1 MHQIPRLFNHKSM
14 ESKHKKARK
23 PKLDRRNALKNVDYE
38 PSTSNSGS
46 FVSPDSPIRTRSL
59 DIPPFNDRTS
69 FRIEGIDGEFDV
81 ICQSLGLSGPDD
93 FAIPAAEW
101 ESRKLRSS
109 SDILPRS
116 RLNNLD
122 MSFRVSELSDNFSE
136 NVRVRDRDGDA
147 VGEESG
153 RISKA
158 NVGDRGEV
166 DKESVRISKGIVS
179 DRDDGDKGSVG
190 VSKMNVSNR
199 GEADKE
205 FVRVGNVRGI
215 NGARPPVLTPPPA
228 IALPVID
235 HNSSTWDIMRSFA
248 PDGDERDELAYGRGG
263 ISTDEDDG
271 DAGENEESGEGER
284 NVVSED
290 NLFTTSNED
299 DSSSTT
305 TEPPSNVSPQGKS
318 RLIISSWEKGKLLG
332 RGSFGSVY
340 EGIADGGF
348 FFAVKEVSLLDQG
361 DQGRQSISQLE
372 QEIDLLSKLEHENI
386 VRYLGTEQTESTLY
400 IFLQLASKGS
410 LLSLYQQYHLQDS
423 QVSVYT
429 RQIINGLKYLHDR
442 NVVHRDIKC
451 ANILVDTNGTVKLAD
466 FGLAKATKLN
476 DVQSCKGTAFWMA
489 PEVVK
494 RSQGYGLAA
503 DIWSLGC
510 TVLELLTG
518 QLPYHPLD
526 GMQAVYRIGRSMP
539 PPVPD
544 SLSRD
549 ARDFILKCLQV
560 NPFSRPTAAQLLDH
574 PFVKR
579 SLHSSSSGSTY
590 PRTQA

>member
-1 MHQIPRLFNHKSM
+1 MHQIPRLFKHKSM
-14 ESKHKKARK
+14 ESKHKKSRK

-46 FVSPDSPIRTRSL
+46 FDSPDSPIRSRSL
-59 DIPPFNDRTS
+59 DISPINDRTS

-93 FAIPAAEW
+93 FAIPAADW

-116 RLNNLD
+116 RLNKLD
-122 MSFRVSELSDNFSE
+122 KSFRISELSHKFSE
-136 NVRVRDRDGDA
+136 NVSVSDRDREKVDNESVR
-147 VGEESG
+147 VG
-153 RISKA
+153 
-158 NVGDRGEV
+158 NVGGSDRDEVDNEFLRVGNVNVSDRDEVDNEFVRIGNVNVSDRGEV
-166 DKESVRISKGIVS
+166 G
-179 DRDDGDKGSVG
+179 
-190 VSKMNVSNR
+190 N
-199 GEADKE
+199 E
-205 FVRVGNVRGI
+205 FVRVSNVRGI
-215 NGARPPVLTPPPA
+215 NGARPPVLTPPPN

-235 HNSSTWDIMRSFA
+235 DNSSTWDIMRSFA
-248 PDGDERDELAYGRGG
+248 PDGDENHESVYGRGD
-263 ISTDEDDG
+263 SSSDEDG
-271 DAGENEESGEGER
+271 GGGGNGER
-284 NVVSED
+284 ERNMVSED
-290 NLFTTSNED
+290 NMFTTSNED

-318 RLIISSWEKGKLLG
+318 RPIISSWEKGKLLG

-348 FFAVKEVSLLDQG
+348 FLAVKEVSLLDQG
-361 DQGRQSISQLE
+361 VQGRQSITQLE

-386 VRYLGTEQTESTLY
+386 VRYLGTEQTESNLY
-400 IFLQLASKGS
+400 IFLELASKGS
-410 LLSLYQQYHLQDS
+410 LLSLYQQYNLQDS

-429 RQIINGLKYLHDR
+429 RQILNGLKYLHDK
-442 NVVHRDIKC
+442 NVVHRDIKS

-476 DVQSCKGTAFWMA
+476 DVKSCKGTAFWMA

-510 TVLELLTG
+510 TVLELLTRE
-518 QLPYHPLD
+518 LPYHPLD
-526 GMQAVYRIGRSMP
+526 GMQAVYRIGNSIP
-539 PPVPD
+539 PSVPD
-544 SLSRD
+544 SLSKD
-549 ARDFILKCLQV
+549 ARDFIHKISIPSHTGLEITIKWKANENELA
-560 NPFSRPTAAQLLDH
+560 TT
-574 PFVKR
+574 
-579 SLHSSSSGSTY
+579 SGSII
-590 PRTQA
+590 PALDRE

>member
-1 MHQIPRLFNHKSM
+1 MHQIPRLFKHKSM
-14 ESKHKKARK
+14 ESKHKKSRK
-23 PKLDRRNALKNVDYE
+23 PKLDRRNALINVDYE
-38 PSTSNSGS
+38 PSTSNSSS
-46 FVSPDSPIRTRSL
+46 FDSPNSPIRTRSL
-59 DIPPFNDRTS
+59 DISPINDRTS

-93 FAIPAAEW
+93 FAIPAADW

-116 RLNNLD
+116 RLNKLD
-122 MSFRVSELSDNFSE
+122 KSFRISELSQKFSE
-136 NVRVRDRDGDA
+136 NVSVSYRDLEKVDNESVRVGNVGVSDRDEVDNEF
-147 VGEESG
+147 V
-153 RISKA
+153 RIG
-158 NVGDRGEV
+158 NVNVSDRGEV
-166 DKESVRISKGIVS
+166 G
-179 DRDDGDKGSVG
+179 
-190 VSKMNVSNR
+190 N
-199 GEADKE
+199 E
-205 FVRVGNVRGI
+205 FVRVSNVRGI
-215 NGARPPVLTPPPA
+215 NGVRPPVLTPPPN

-235 HNSSTWDIMRSFA
+235 DNSSTWDIMRSFA
-248 PDGDERDELAYGRGG
+248 PDGDGNIEFVYGRGD
-263 ISTDEDDG
+263 SSSDEDG
-271 DAGENEESGEGER
+271 GGGGNGERER

-290 NLFTTSNED
+290 NMFTTSNED

-305 TEPPSNVSPQGKS
+305 TEPPSNVSPQEKF
-318 RLIISSWEKGKLLG
+318 RPIISSWEKGKLLG

-348 FFAVKEVSLLDQG
+348 FLAVKEVSLLDQG
-361 DQGRQSISQLE
+361 VQGRQSITQLE

-386 VRYLGTEQTESTLY
+386 VRYLGTEQTESNLY
-400 IFLQLASKGS
+400 IFLELASKGS

-423 QVSVYT
+423 QVSFYT
-429 RQIINGLKYLHDR
+429 RQILNGLKYLHDK
-442 NVVHRDIKC
+442 NVVHRDIKS

-510 TVLELLTG
+510 TVLELLTRE
-518 QLPYHPLD
+518 LPYHPLD
-526 GMQAVYRIGRSMP
+526 GMQAVYRIGNSIP

-544 SLSRD
+544 SLSKD
-549 ARDFILKCLQV
+549 ARDFIHKCLQV
-560 NPFSRPTAAQLLDH
+560 NPYSRPTAAQLLDH
-574 PFVKR
+574 SFVRR
-579 SLHSSSSGSTY
+579 SLHSSSSGSAF

>member
-1 MHQIPRLFNHKSM
+1 M
-14 ESKHKKARK
+14 ESKHKTKARK

-38 PSTSNSGS
+38 PSTSNSTS
-46 FVSPDSPIRTRSL
+46 FDSLDSPIRTRSL
-59 DIPPFNDRTS
+59 DISPINDRTS

-93 FAIPAAEW
+93 FAIPAADW

-116 RLNNLD
+116 RLNKLD
-122 MSFRVSELSDNFSE
+122 RSFRVGELSELSHKFSE
-136 NVRVRDRDGDA
+136 NVNVSDRGRDRDRDK
-147 VGEESG
+147 VGNESVRVDNVG
-153 RISKA
+153 VSDRDEVENEFVRVGNVSDRDRGEVDNKFVRVGNNV

-166 DKESVRISKGIVS
+166 DNESVRVS
-179 DRDDGDKGSVG
+179 
-190 VSKMNVSNR
+190 
-199 GEADKE
+199 
-205 FVRVGNVRGI
+205 NVRGI
-215 NGARPPVLTPPPA
+215 NGVRPPVLTPPPN

-235 HNSSTWDIMRSFA
+235 DNSSTWDILRSFA
-248 PDGDERDELAYGRGG
+248 PDADENNQFVYGRGG
-263 ISTDEDDG
+263 YSSDEDG
-271 DAGENEESGEGER
+271 GGGENGRSGEGER

-290 NLFTTSNED
+290 NMFTTSNED

-305 TEPPSNVSPQGKS
+305 TEPPSNVSPQGRS
-318 RLIISSWEKGKLLG
+318 IPIISSWEKGKLLG

-348 FFAVKEVSLLDQG
+348 FLAVKEVSLLDQG
-361 DQGRQSISQLE
+361 VQGRQSITQLE

-386 VRYLGTEQTESTLY
+386 VRYLGTEQTESSLY
-400 IFLQLASKGS
+400 IFLELASKGS

-429 RQIINGLKYLHDR
+429 RQILNGLKYLHDR
-442 NVVHRDIKC
+442 KVVHRDIKC

-526 GMQAVYRIGRSMP
+526 GMQAVYRIGNSIP

-544 SLSRD
+544 SLSKD
-549 ARDFILKCLQV
+549 ARDFIHKCLQV

-574 PFVKR
+574 SFVKR
-579 SLHSSSSGSTY
+579 SLHSSSSGSVF